1 MNKNAY
7 ITPEMEVMNVEVEEM
22 IATSGVLGISIDEDG
37 ANDVVTDSRGRRGT
51 WGNLWEN

>member
-7 ITPEMEVMNVEVEEM
+7 ITPAMEVMNVEVEEM
-22 IATSGVLGISIDEDG
+22 IATSGVLGISIDEES
-37 ANDVVTDSRGRRGT
+37 ANEVVTDSRGRRGS